1 MMRNENMIEPINPQC
16 VQTDVSGS
24 IIHELKI
31 LAEYA
36 ELHLMNK
43 KNWELRKNDR
53 NFKAGDKVN
62 FKIIRSENKECLYF
76 GEYERNIDFVFEGG
90 KYGLEKG
97 YCILSIS

>member
-1 MMRNENMIEPINPQC
+1 MNELKTETHLSENA
-16 VQTDVSGS
+16 VSS
-24 IIHELKI
+24 SAFHELKI

-43 KNWELRKNDR
+43 KNWEIRKNDR
-53 NFKAGDKVN
+53 NFKAGDKVK
-62 FKIIRSENKECLYF
+62 FKIIRSENRECLYF
-76 GEYERNIDFVFEGG
+76 GEYERNIDFVLEGG

>member
-1 MMRNENMIEPINPQC
+1 MRNENMIEPQNPQC
-16 VQTDVSGS
+16 VQTAAVIGS
-24 IIHELKI
+24 TIHELKI
-31 LAEYA
+31 LAKYA

-43 KNWELRKNDR
+43 KNWELRKNDS

-90 KYGLEKG
+90 EYGLEKG

>member
-1 MMRNENMIEPINPQC
+1 LSENA
-16 VQTDVSGS
+16 VRVST
-24 IIHELKI
+24 IRELKI

-43 KNWELRKNDR
+43 KNWEFRKKDR

-62 FKIIRSENKECLYF
+62 FKIIGCENRKSLYF

-90 KYGLEKG
+90 EYGLEKR